1 MRELLEKRL
10 LLVAGKGGVGRSTV
24 TAGLALA
31 AARNGKRVL
40 IVEFEEP
47 TPQTR
52 SPLAELFGRRRFSPY
67 PQQLADGVYGATAK
81 PERGTELFLGAVF
94 KTPRLVALAMRS
106 KALLRF
112 FHATPSLHEMGV
124 FYHVLTLEKLRAA
137 DGRPRFDLLVI
148 DMPATGHALALAG
161 LPAVLLRLIP
171 RGPVADAVTDGR
183 TLLHDARRTTT
194 LVVTLPETLP
204 VSESLELIE
213 GLSES
218 DVAVGGV
225 LVNRVPGLPFSP
237 EEMTA
242 LEELR
247 KGRRLLGLKTLQR
260 LSRAESSIERL
271 QRAVTLPVFRLPECH
286 ETGQDLADAVSVA
299 ISEVLAAPKQEEAV
313 GERAPTEPEL
323 AVFREDR

>member
-1 MRELLEKRL
+1 VREVLEKRL

-24 TAGLALA
+24 TAAIALA
-31 AARNGKRVL
+31 AARDGKRVL

-52 SPLAELFGRRRFSPY
+52 SPLAELFGRSRFSPH
-67 PQQLADGVYGATAK
+67 PQRLSDGVYGVTAK

-94 KTPRLVALAMRS
+94 KTPRLVGLAMRS

-112 FHATPSLHEMGV
+112 FHATPSLHEMGL
-124 FYHVLTLEKLRAA
+124 FYHVQTLEKMRNP
-137 DGRPRFDLLVI
+137 DGSMRFDLLVI

-171 RGPVADAVTDGR
+171 RGPVADAVTDGQK
-183 TLLHDARRTTT
+183 LLHDPQRTST

-218 DVAVGGV
+218 EVSVGGV
-225 LVNRVPGLPFSP
+225 LVNRVPGLPFSAD
-237 EEMTA
+237 EMKA
-242 LEELR
+242 LEELKAGR
-247 KGRRLLGLKTLQR
+247 KLLGLRTLER
-260 LSRAESSIERL
+260 LSRAESSIDRL
-271 QRAVTLPVFRLPECH
+271 QRAITLPVFRLPECP
-286 ETGQDLADAVSVA
+286 ETGQELADAVSIA
-299 ISEVLAAPKQEEAV
+299 ISNLVSHPPQSKV
-313 GERAPTEPEL
+313 TDDRRPTEPDL
-323 AVFREDR
+323 VLFREDR